1 LEELEECTLTCKDGI
16 QLEAFT
22 KLSIMK
28 AKHKGLNESMITLEV
43 EVVRKCEDYTFG
55 TQYIIFQFQANV
67 HPNWDKWDL
76 LDEVLGTYLETSTLS
91 TFSILAHISSAQA
104 SLACSFTTDVIQGM
118 VERITK
124 WQKEDMY

>member
-67 HPNWDKWDL
+67 HPNWL
-76 LDEVLGTYLETSTLS
+76 CYLFLILRKMYYLYKCF
-91 TFSILAHISSAQA
+91 FSP
-104 SLACSFTTDVIQGM
+104 
-118 VERITK
+118 
-124 WQKEDMY
+124 

>member
-1 LEELEECTLTCKDGI
+1 MTCKDGI

-43 EVVRKCEDYTFG
+43 EVVRKCEDFTFG

-76 LDEVLGTYLETSTLS
+76 LDEVLGTYLRKMYYLYKCF
-91 TFSILAHISSAQA
+91 FSP
-104 SLACSFTTDVIQGM
+104 
-118 VERITK
+118 
-124 WQKEDMY
+124 